1 MKNLFMEYRLKISFD
16 REINHH
22 HFSLKCLPKS
32 QPRQVINDMRV
43 YIDADYFS
51 FSRDCFG
58 NRFWYG
64 YKEKPHTELNVHIK
78 AKAQVDWTVYDKN
91 NRLNA
96 IFLLPT
102 KQTSVGENLLPFWQ
116 KCRDDCMKLHSTYA
130 KALYIMQMVHDNMKY
145 VPGATTIQTT
155 ADEAF
160 SLRRGVCQDYAQIM
174 VAIARKMNIPARYVA
189 GVMQNEQLT
198 HAWVEIFA
206 DGYWYGLDPTNNML
220 VSDIYIIFSRGRDYQ
235 DCLVNKGIFFSP
247 EPAVQKQNILLT
259 VKEI

>member
-160 SLRRGVCQDYAQIM
+160 SLRRGV
-174 VAIARKMNIPARYVA
+174 
-189 GVMQNEQLT
+189 
-198 HAWVEIFA
+198 
-206 DGYWYGLDPTNNML
+206 
-220 VSDIYIIFSRGRDYQ
+220 
-235 DCLVNKGIFFSP
+235 
-247 EPAVQKQNILLT
+247 
-259 VKEI
+259 